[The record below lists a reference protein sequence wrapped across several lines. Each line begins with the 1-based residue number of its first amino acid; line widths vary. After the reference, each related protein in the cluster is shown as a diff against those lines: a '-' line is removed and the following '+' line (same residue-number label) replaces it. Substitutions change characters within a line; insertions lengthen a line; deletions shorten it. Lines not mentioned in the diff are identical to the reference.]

1 MKIHVFKFVA
11 LIVMVCA
18 CGARSAPL
26 PNTEGPDE
34 GDFSLLWS
42 ESMAVL
48 VANDAPVNAVLTAIS
63 RASGIEIELDPGNEA
78 GVTLSMF
85 FNPGDADEMEELI
98 KAVCPSSVMTFE
110 KNQKTDEYVIV
121 HVKTIAM
128 TGGQLAG
135 SRVRDDLI
143 RRERL
148 YEQAARLSPRPVEY
162 VGIGAQLTYA
172 ERNESIWI
180 MPLAPDSPA
189 ATAGIRMGD
198 VAIALNN
205 KPISEYADMREIV
218 SDIRGEEH
226 GSVTFRIRTPDGRIY
241 DRTVVRRRFN
251 YRGPEYLQEQAN
263 RFR

>member
-1 MKIHVFKFVA
+1 MMKVHVFKFAA
-11 LIVMVCA
+11 LLVMVFA
-18 CGARSAPL
+18 CGTQAFPPPS
-26 PNTEGPDE
+26 TEEPDE

-78 GVTLSMF
+78 GVTLSVF
-85 FNPGDADEMEELI
+85 FDPGDADELEELI

-110 KNQKTDEYVIV
+110 KDQQSDEYVIV
-121 HVKTIAM
+121 HVKTMAM
-128 TGGQLAG
+128 IGGRHAG

-148 YEQAARLSPRPVEY
+148 YERAARLSPRPLEY
-162 VGIGAQLTYA
+162 VGIGAQLSYA

-180 MPLAPDSPA
+180 MPLAPDAPA
-189 ATAGIRMGD
+189 SMAGIRMGD

-205 KPISEYADMREIV
+205 RPISEYANLREIV
-218 SDIRGEEH
+218 SEVRGEEH
-226 GSVTFRIRTPDGRIY
+226 GEVTFRIRTPDGRVY

-251 YRGPEYLQEQAN
+251 YQGPEYLQEQAN
-263 RFR
+263 R